1 MIPIEQLNKRAK
13 KLYDD
18 IDSAKL
24 YIDGQEVEGVIK
36 KKTIKDNIIKVF
48 IGMGNKDGTIEKIEI
63 YDVDGD
69 LLQVQD
75 MQVVKSN
82 HYKFLAVVEI
92 RVENEVE
99 NGRY

>member
-1 MIPIEQLNKRAK
+1 MIVKEQLNKRAK

-18 IDSAKL
+18 INSAKL
-24 YIDGQEVEGVIK
+24 VLDGEVIEGVIK
-36 KKTIKDNIIKVF
+36 KKTVNDNVIKVF
-48 IGMGNKDGTIEKIEI
+48 IGMGSRNGLVEKIEI

-75 MQVVKSN
+75 MEIVKDS

-92 RVENEVE
+92 RVENEVI
-99 NGRY
+99 R

>member
-1 MIPIEQLNKRAK
+1 MNDKT
-13 KLYDD
+13 Y
-18 IDSAKL
+18 
-24 YIDGQEVEGVIK
+24 EGVIK
-36 KKTIKDNIIKVF
+36 KKTIDKNIIKVF
-48 IGMGNKDGTIEKIEI
+48 IAISSDDGEINKVEI
-63 YDVDGD
+63 YDNDGD

>member
-1 MIPIEQLNKRAK
+1 MIPIEQLSKRAK

-18 IDSAKL
+18 INSAKL
-24 YIDGQEVEGVIK
+24 YIDGLEVEGVIK

-48 IGMGNKDGTIEKIEI
+48 IGMGNREGTIEKIEI

>member
-1 MIPIEQLNKRAK
+1 MIPIEQLSKRAK

-18 IDSAKL
+18 INSAKL
-24 YIDGQEVEGVIK
+24 YINGQVIEGVIK
-36 KKTIKDNIIKVF
+36 KKTIKDNTIKVF
-48 IGMGNKDGTIEKIEI
+48 IGMGNNEGTIEKIEI
-63 YDVDGD
+63 YDIDGD

-75 MQVVKSN
+75 MQIEKSN

>member
-1 MIPIEQLNKRAK
+1 MIPIEQLSKRAK

-24 YIDGQEVEGVIK
+24 YIDGQAIDGVIK

-48 IGMGNKDGTIEKIEI
+48 IGMGNKEGTIEKIEI
-63 YDVDGD
+63 YDIDGD

>member
-18 IDSAKL
+18 INSAKL
-24 YIDGQEVEGVIK
+24 YINGQEVEGVIK

-48 IGMGNKDGTIEKIEI
+48 IGMGNKEGTIEKIEI